1 MTHIRYAISDKTA
14 EPDDSTIPDSKE
26 LPEGEEGEIW
36 KTYVDEATKKDK
48 ENITNWNQSID
59 VLLVFV
65 RLFPPPLVIYCLANH
80 CNPLDG
86 FIFGYPNRIHHRV
99 L

>member
-1 MTHIRYAISDKTA
+1 MTIM
-14 EPDDSTIPDSKE
+14 DSKE
-26 LPEGEEGEIW
+26 LPEEEEQGKIW

-65 RLFPPPLVIYCLANH
+65 RLFSFRHSLSC
-80 CNPLDG
+80 
-86 FIFGYPNRIHHRV
+86 
-99 L
+99 